1 MMRAAVV
8 TKSRKLKVMDIS
20 DPKPG
25 PYQCLVKIDGCAICA
40 GTDSNIIS
48 GNFPWLV
55 EAPFILGH
63 ESTGVI
69 LAIGQGVRNFKAGQ
83 RVTRPAGI
91 LAGERRDGVGSNW
104 GGFAELGLVVDTEAA
119 KAAGL
124 TYSGMVQ
131 SSRRPLPREVDPV
144 SAALSV
150 NQREI
155 LSVVEKLDVGPE
167 SRIVVLGSGYNG
179 LLFSLFLKT
188 AGAGC
193 VLLTGSAGRESL
205 ARETFEADVFLD
217 YRREPAAGDV
227 ERLLGGKPDYVIDA
241 VGTVRSMSLAKTILG
256 PDSAFGRYGLHEF
269 DRIGPLTEQITSR
282 HRIMDLSAN
291 EVSATEKWHRLW
303 RKGFFDRAGMCD
315 GTVPLEQIGSAF
327 DKLAHRAAL
336 KLVVTM

>member
-1 MMRAAVV
+1 MRAAVV
-8 TKSRKLKVMDIS
+8 TQARDLRVMDVS

-25 PYQCLVKIDGCAICA
+25 PYQCLVKMDACAICT

-55 EAPFILGH
+55 ETPFILGH

-69 LAIGQGVRNFKAGQ
+69 VEIGEGVRNFRAGQ

-124 TYSGMVQ
+124 TYSGMIQ
-131 SSRRPLPREVDPV
+131 SSRRPLPRDVDPV

-155 LSVVEKLDVGPE
+155 LSVVDKLEVGPE

-179 LLFSLFLKT
+179 LLFCLFFKT
-188 AGAGC
+188 AGGGR
-193 VLLTGSAGRESL
+193 VLVTGSAGRESL
-205 ARETFEADVFLD
+205 ARESFEADFFLD
-217 YRREPAAGDV
+217 YKQEPSAGEV
-227 ERLLGGKPDYVIDA
+227 ERLLGGKPDHVIDA
-241 VGTVRSMSLAKTILG
+241 VGTYRSMSLAEKILG
-256 PDSAFGRYGLHEF
+256 SSSAFGRYGLHEF
-269 DRIGPLTEQITSR
+269 DRIGQLTEQITSR
-282 HRIMDLSAN
+282 HRILDLSAN
-291 EVSATEKWHRLW
+291 EVSAAGKWHRLW

>member
-1 MMRAAVV
+1 MKAAVV
-8 TKSRKLKVMDIS
+8 TKDRKLQVMNIS
-20 DPKPG
+20 DPQPG
-25 PYQCLVKIDGCAICA
+25 PYQCLVKIDACAICT

-55 EAPFILGH
+55 ETPFVLGH
-63 ESTGVI
+63 ESTGLVVKV
-69 LAIGQGVRNFKAGQ
+69 GEKVRNFRVGD

-91 LAGERRDGVGSNW
+91 LPGERRDGIGSNW
-104 GGFAELGLVVDTEAA
+104 GGFAEWGLVVDTDAA

-124 TYSGMVQ
+124 TCSGMIE
-131 SSRRPLPREVDPV
+131 SSRRSLPSDVDPV

-155 LSVVEKLDVGPE
+155 LSVVEKLRVGPQ
-167 SRIVVLGSGYNG
+167 SRVVVLGSGYNG

-205 ARETFEADVFLD
+205 ARKTFEADLFLD
-217 YRREPAAGDV
+217 YKQEHSARDI

-241 VGTVRSMSLAKTILG
+241 VGTQRSMGLAQRVLG
-256 PDSAFGRYGLHEF
+256 PQSVFGRYGLHEF
-269 DRIGPLTEQITSR
+269 DRIGPLADQIRSR
-282 HRIMDLSAN
+282 HKVLELSAD
-291 EVSATEKWHRLW
+291 EVSATEKWICLW
-303 RKGFFDRAGMCD
+303 RKGFFDRPGMCD
-315 GTVPLEQIGSAF
+315 GTVPLDEIGSAF
-327 DKLAHRAAL
+327 ERLARREAL

>member
-1 MMRAAVV
+1 VRAAVV
-8 TKSRKLKVMDIS
+8 TKARKLEVMDVS

-25 PYQCLVKIDGCAICA
+25 PYQCLVKMDACAICT

-55 EAPFILGH
+55 ETPFILGH

-69 LAIGQGVRNFKAGQ
+69 VQIGEGVRNFKAGQ

-91 LAGERRDGVGSNW
+91 LPGERRDDFGSNW
-104 GGFAELGLVVDTEAA
+104 GGFAELGLVVDTGAA

-124 TYSGMVQ
+124 TYSGMIE
-131 SSRRPLPREVDPV
+131 SSRCPLPRDVDPV

-155 LSVVEKLDVGPE
+155 MSVVEKLDVGPE

-179 LLFSLFLKT
+179 LLFSLFLRT
-188 AGAGC
+188 AGAGS
-193 VLLTGSAGRESL
+193 VLVTGSAGRERV
-205 ARETFEADVFLD
+205 ARETFEADLFVD
-217 YRREPAAGDV
+217 YRQGFAGGDI

-241 VGTVRSMSLAKTILG
+241 VGTVRSMSLAQAILG

-269 DRIGPLTEQITSR
+269 DRIGQLTEEITSR
-282 HRIMDLSAN
+282 HRILDLSAN
-291 EVSATEKWHRLW
+291 EVSATGKWHRLW
-303 RKGFFDRAGMCD
+303 RKGFFNRAGMCD
-315 GTVPLEQIGSAF
+315 GTVPLDQIGSAF
-327 DKLAHRAAL
+327 DKLARRAAL
-336 KLVVTM
+336 KMVVTM